1 MLSLTAQWLDPDFAP
16 IKAVLHSQECR
27 GSHTAQAITCA
38 FGKMFE
44 MWKIT
49 KEKVHVVVRDNA
61 RNMAK
66 ATSEFGVPSLPCM
79 AHTLQLAVSGGALSQ
94 RNIADALAVGRR
106 VVGHFKHSPLA
117 CSRFEDIQ
125 KELSMPVKKLQQDA
139 PTRWNSTYYMMQS
152 LMEQKRALSAY
163 AADYELPATLNATQ
177 WGILEKMTNLLEP
190 FEQLTKDISSAEATA
205 ADVIPAVMSLTRLL
219 AKTDESDK
227 GVQTAKRTLLEAVC
241 DRFNGVQ
248 SEPLYAIATMVD
260 ARYKDR
266 YFDSDKKGEALNMLL
281 SVVDEMA
288 AGGNDHQEEAAAAS
302 ADDPT
307 QEDWNPAPKK
317 ARNKSLQDMY
327 QEILAENDIIKQATA
342 GETASQVHAY
352 LGEVTILKKECPLKY
367 WKSNQMRFPAL
378 ARVAR
383 KYLTAPCTS
392 VDSERLFSAVSNVID
407 EKRNRIHCDNA
418 EMLIFIQKNLPL
430 SLTQKY
436 NDKN

>member
-1 MLSLTAQWLDPDFAP
+1 
-16 IKAVLHSQECR
+16 
-27 GSHTAQAITCA
+27 
-38 FGKMFE
+38 

-227 GVQTAKRTLLEAVC
+227 
-241 DRFNGVQ
+241 
-248 SEPLYAIATMVD
+248 
-260 ARYKDR
+260 
-266 YFDSDKKGEALNMLL
+266 
-281 SVVDEMA
+281 
-288 AGGNDHQEEAAAAS
+288 
-302 ADDPT
+302 DDPT

-342 GETASQVHAY
+342 GDETASQVHAY

-407 EKRNRIHCDNA
+407 EKRNQTSTNG
-418 EMLIFIQKNLPL
+418 L
-430 SLTQKY
+430 
-436 NDKN
+436 